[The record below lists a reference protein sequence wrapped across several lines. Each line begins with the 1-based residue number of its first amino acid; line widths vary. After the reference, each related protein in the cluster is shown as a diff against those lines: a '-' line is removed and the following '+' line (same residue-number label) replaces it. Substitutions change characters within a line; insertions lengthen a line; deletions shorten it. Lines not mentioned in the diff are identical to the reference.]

1 MVQAAVTIGQLERLS
16 AQGQTKDLMAQADA
30 EQG

>member
-1 MVQAAVTIGQLERLS
+1 MVQAAVAIGQLERLS
-16 AQGQTKDLMAQADA
+16 AQGQTKDLMAQTDA